1 MVSKKKMKG
10 KKMIM
15 GKNRDCFSVSARVFH
30 LLPSIGLYE
39 CVRRQYRDIC
49 IACVCVCGWVDEPC
63 LRCQQ

>member
-15 GKNRDCFSVSARVFH
+15 GKNRDCFSVSAGVFH
-30 LLPSIGLYE
+30 LLPCIGLYE

-49 IACVCVCGWVDEPC
+49 IACVCVGGWVS
-63 LRCQQ
+63 LV